1 MPIPNRTYL
10 IERISKFQKRDEKR
24 IYEETIKD
32 RLDPKI
38 FSVYKQYVPPKE
50 DSGMTSDILE
60 YVEADYVEN
69 NYIIRYDKFNPPGD
83 PL

>member
-10 IERISKFQKRDEKR
+10 IERISKFQKRDNKR

-38 FSVYKQYVPPKE
+38 FSVYKQYTDPK
-50 DSGMTSDILE
+50 DLKTTSGILE
-60 YVEADYVEN
+60 YVEAGYVEEG
-69 NYIIRYDKFNPPGD
+69 YIIMYDDANPPGD
-83 PL
+83 PI

>member
-10 IERISKFQKRDEKR
+10 IEKVSKFQKLDNKR

-32 RLDPKI
+32 RLDPKT
-38 FSVYKQYVPPKE
+38 FSVYKQFIEPRKANPK
-50 DSGMTSDILE
+50 SILE
-60 YVEADYVEN
+60 YVQTSYVEEG
-69 NYIIRYDKFNPPGD
+69 YIVTYDSENPGN

>member
-10 IERISKFQKRDEKR
+10 IERVSKFQKRDNKR

-38 FSVYKQYVPPKE
+38 FSVYKQYTDPK
-50 DSGMTSDILE
+50 DLKTSSGILE
-60 YVEADYVEN
+60 YVEAGYVEDG
-69 NYIIRYDKFNPPGD
+69 YIITYDSENPGN

>member
-10 IERISKFQKRDEKR
+10 IERVSKFQKRDNKR

-38 FSVYKQYVPPKE
+38 FSVYKQYVDPK
-50 DSGMTSDILE
+50 DMGITTDILE
-60 YVEADYVEN
+60 YVEAGYVEEG
-69 NYIIRYDKFNPPGD
+69 YIITYDKFNNPGD

>member
-10 IERISKFQKRDEKR
+10 IDKVSKFQKLDNKR
-24 IYEETIKD
+24 VYEETIKD

-38 FSVYKQYVPPKE
+38 FSVYKQYIQPE
-50 DSGMTSDILE
+50 GITTDILE
-60 YVEADYVEN
+60 YVDADYVEVG
-69 NYIIRYDKFNPPGD
+69 YIITYDKFNPPGN

>member
-10 IERISKFQKRDEKR
+10 IERVSKFQKRDDKR
-24 IYEETIKD
+24 VYEETIKD

-38 FSVYKQYVPPKE
+38 FSVYKQYVDPK
-50 DSGMTSDILE
+50 DMGITTDILE
-60 YVEADYVEN
+60 YVEADYVEEG
-69 NYIIRYDKFNPPGD
+69 YIITYDKFNPPGD

>member
-10 IERISKFQKRDEKR
+10 IERVSKFQKRDNKR

-32 RLDPKI
+32 RLDPKT
-38 FSVYKQYVPPKE
+38 FSVYKQYIEPRKVNPK
-50 DSGMTSDILE
+50 SILE
-60 YVEADYVEN
+60 YVEAGYVEDG
-69 NYIIRYDKFNPPGD
+69 YIITYDSENPGN

>member
-10 IERISKFQKRDEKR
+10 IDKVSKFQKLDNKR
-24 IYEETIKD
+24 VYEETIKD

-38 FSVYKQYVPPKE
+38 FSVYKQYVDPK
-50 DSGMTSDILE
+50 DMGITTDILE
-60 YVEADYVEN
+60 YVEADYVEVD
-69 NYIIRYDKFNPPGD
+69 YIITYNKFNPPGD